1 MISLEGS
8 NFRIIIDMENGKLNY
23 LAGID
28 LLRYLF

>member
-1 MISLEGS
+1 MYLDGS
-8 NFRIIIDMENGKLNY
+8 NFRIVREEKGKLNY